1 MLELGSGKATWL
13 TLELVA
19 RPPLDI
25 RMPLILW
32 LRVDPGTILGLLL
45 VIGGVLELAL
55 RAGEDHTWGSV
66 QLLQAPHLLL
76 GLHQLRH
83 VDQQLLLA
91 HRIVVSGLKAHRVI
105 QMVRELRWGQL
116 LWKFL
121 RALAQH

>member
-1 MLELGSGKATWL
+1 MLELGSRKATWL

-76 GLHQLRH
+76 GLHLR
-83 VDQQLLLA
+83 
-91 HRIVVSGLKAHRVI
+91 G
-105 QMVRELRWGQL
+105 GQS
-116 LWKFL
+116 
-121 RALAQH
+121 RYQEG